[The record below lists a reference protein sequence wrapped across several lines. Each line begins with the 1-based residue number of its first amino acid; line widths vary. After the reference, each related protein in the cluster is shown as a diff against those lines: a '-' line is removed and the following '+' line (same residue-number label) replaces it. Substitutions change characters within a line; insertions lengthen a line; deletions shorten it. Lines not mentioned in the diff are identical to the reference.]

1 MSGRTLLTQDIVAD
15 LVDDCLGTVKV
26 LCIVGACGTG
36 KTMSLK
42 RWSEAVREAGGVSVA
57 YVDNHTLL
65 ATSTVEVAFGGKV
78 KGALPGH
85 YPMFDLAGAD
95 VVIVDEPLQNRE
107 LVARLLVH
115 TDVNKGP
122 FMHRLLVL
130 PVQQDRVPE
139 VLKIPR
145 SAMRMYSVEGVRL

>member
-1 MSGRTLLTQDIVAD
+1 MRKGTLLTAEVVAN
-15 LVDDCLGTVKV
+15 LVADCLGTVKV
-26 LCIVGACGTG
+26 LCIVGRCGTG

-42 RWSEAVREAGGVSVA
+42 RWSEAVCEAGTVRVA

-65 ATSTVEVAFGGKV
+65 AANTVGVAFNGKV
-78 KGALPGH
+78 KSAAPGH

-107 LVARLLVH
+107 LVARLVAH

-130 PVQQDRVPE
+130 PVQEEGALDILE
-139 VLKIPR
+139 IPR
-145 SAMRMYSVEGVRL
+145 STLRMYSVEGVRL

>member
-1 MSGRTLLTQDIVAD
+1 MR
-15 LVDDCLGTVKV
+15 
-26 LCIVGACGTG
+26 
-36 KTMSLK
+36 
-42 RWSEAVREAGGVSVA
+42 VA

-65 ATSTVEVAFGGKV
+65 AANTVGVAFDGKL
-78 KGALPGH
+78 KSAAPGH

-107 LVARLLVH
+107 LVARLFAH

-130 PVQQDRVPE
+130 PVQEEGALDILE
-139 VLKIPR
+139 IPR
-145 SAMRMYSVEGVRL
+145 SSLRMYFVEGVRL